1 MLLVFGALT
10 THLNMPPPPPK
21 SNETSRPPAARP
33 AAARPA
39 AARPA
44 AARPGATAGDL
55 RDLLYERI
63 LDLEAR
69 LLNLERLLAFHMSDP
84 HGNHSP
90 RPTEGPAPGKGHGKG
105 RGKTRAGSSTHGQGP
120 Y

>member
-1 MLLVFGALT
+1 
-10 THLNMPPPPPK
+10 MPPPPPK
-21 SNETSRPPAARP
+21 SDGTSRPPAARP

-39 AARPA
+39 AAQSA
-44 AARPGATAGDL
+44 AAQPGATAGDL
-55 RDLLYERI
+55 TDLLYERI

-84 HGNHSP
+84 HGNHST
-90 RPTEGPAPGKGHGKG
+90 RPTEGTAPGKGHGKGHGKG
-105 RGKTRAGSSTHGQGP
+105 RGKTRAGASPHGLGP